1 MGIKR
6 YNKNDG
12 DNYKVCVV
20 VSFHGLTRER
30 HRTDLFSDFRDTSEN
45 PLGWKRIQAACKS
58 RKTVTRIYNATG
70 A

>member
-12 DNYKVCVV
+12 DNYKVVV
-20 VSFHGLTRER
+20 VSFHGLTRGR
-30 HRTDLFSDFRDTSEN
+30 RRSDLFKDFRDTSEDS
-45 PLGWKRIQAACKS
+45 LEWKRIQAACKS
-58 RKTVTRIYNATG
+58 RKTVTRIHNAMD